1 MIDIDYDRFYRELT
15 LEFLTAPIGDFT
27 KDEVELILNGMS
39 LEGSITNIDIYG
51 IREAFLRSVAGSAKL
66 QLQDKLRKV
75 NAREAYEFLFR
86 AEVLDRIKKLQK

>member
-15 LEFLTAPIGDFT
+15 LEFLTEPIGDFT
-27 KDEVELILNGMS
+27 RDEVELILNGMS
-39 LEGSITNIDIYG
+39 LEGDITNIDIFG

-86 AEVLDRIKKLQK
+86 AEVISRIKKLQK